1 MSENNPTV
9 GVAVDRARPAGAE
22 FARDAHGRRWTFGPW
37 LVAVSLLFLQSGLF
51 LAFAAG
57 DLELT
62 GYIELHLGL
71 CATMVAAGLCWIR
84 ILTADEDRNGWTAI
98 VLQLG
103 AWTALAGPF
112 GALMAMALVAPRNA
126 DATGDLAPATPEAG
140 PELTRLEL
148 LHGSLLDSRLRLEDA
163 HPIQPLLDVILD
175 GTQIEKLDALSL
187 ISKHYAPALAPAL
200 QRALEDRDGSVRVLA
215 ATVMAR
221 QHNAYTKRIGAL
233 QVIAKASPECLD
245 HWVELGRARLDYAQ
259 SGLLEASRA
268 DAEAT
273 RARADLTRA
282 KQLDPDDTV
291 TQVRLDAA
299 AEPLPPVGS
308 HHTPCPHDR

>member
-37 LVAVSLLFLQSGLF
+37 LVAVSLLFLESGLF

-163 HPIQPLLDVILD
+163 HPIQPLLDVIL
-175 GTQIEKLDALSL
+175 TEPRSRNSMRSALSPS
-187 ISKHYAPALAPAL
+187 ITPQPWRPRCSGRWKTGTAPC
-200 QRALEDRDGSVRVLA
+200 RVLA

-233 QVIAKASPECLD
+233 QVIAQGLARMSGS
-245 HWVELGRARLDYAQ
+245 LGRARTGP
-259 SGLLEASRA
+259 SGLCPKRA
-268 DAEAT
+268 
-273 RARADLTRA
+273 ARGVAGRCRSNPGTGRPDPRE
-282 KQLDPDDTV
+282 QLDPDDTV

-299 AEPLPPVGS
+299 AEPLPTVGS